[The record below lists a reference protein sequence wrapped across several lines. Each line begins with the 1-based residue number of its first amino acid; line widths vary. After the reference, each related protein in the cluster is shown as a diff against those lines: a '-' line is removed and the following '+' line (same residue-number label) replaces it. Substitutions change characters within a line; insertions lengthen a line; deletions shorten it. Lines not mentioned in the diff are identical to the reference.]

1 MLTQIGQLL
10 ISGIAS
16 GFIYALVAIEYTLI
30 WNACGLLNFAH
41 AKIIMLSAYFFAGT
55 FISAMGNLYLPA
67 GVLAVA
73 ATALVGIVIAT
84 LIFIPLRKYTRLVAI
99 MATVMLGT
107 VINQAVVLFWGSAP
121 LSSGGFLLG
130 TVKLGELSMSVAN
143 VVIIVFAG
151 LVSIALTLFIKKSK
165 PGQAMT
171 CVAQDKTAAALMGIN
186 VKRNM
191 VMSVAVSFGIC
202 AVIGVLCAPIYT
214 VQQSM
219 ADMIGLKGFA
229 AGVVGGFGSVNGAII
244 GGLIIGLVE
253 NFGCLVVPSLYKDV
267 IAFVVMIAV
276 MMLRPAGIVGKKEG
290 GK

>member
-16 GFIYALVAIEYTLI
+16 GFIYAMVAIEYTLI

-41 AKIIMLSAYFFAGT
+41 AKIIMLGAYFFAGT
-55 FISAMGNLYLPA
+55 FITALGNLYIPA
-67 GVLAVA
+67 GILAVI
-73 ATALVGIVIAT
+73 ATALIGVIIASV
-84 LIFIPLRKYTRLVAI
+84 IFIPLRQYTRLVAI
-99 MATVMLGT
+99 MATVMLGI
-107 VINQAVVLFWGSAP
+107 VINQAVVAIWGSAP
-121 LSSGGFLLG
+121 LSSAGFLKG
-130 TVKLGELSMSVAN
+130 TIKIGELSMSIAN
-143 VVIIVFAG
+143 LVIIIFAG
-151 LVSIALTLFIKKSK
+151 ITSILLPLFINRSK

-191 VMSVAVSFGIC
+191 IMSVALSFAIC
-202 AVIGVLCAPIYT
+202 AMIGVLCAPIYT
-214 VQQSM
+214 VQQTM

-229 AGVVGGFGSVNGAII
+229 AGVVGGFGNINGAIV

-267 IAFVVMIAV
+267 IAFVVMIA
-276 MMLRPAGIVGKKEG
+276 MMMTNPAGIVGKK
-290 GK
+290 K